1 MDLAHLHVPELG
13 RTVHGA
19 SCHHQT
25 VGVKR
30 DSDDLSFVASVGR
43 QGLSCNCIPYLGG
56 LIEGA
61 SGYSGAIGDIKGHAI
76 DCIFMAFKGVDERAS
91 TSIPYLAGPII
102 AASDK
107 LIPVFVK
114 AAIGQGQDVS
124 LELLNQHE
132 LLLSL
137 LLDLFN

>member
-1 MDLAHLHVPELG
+1 
-13 RTVHGA
+13 
-19 SCHHQT
+19 
-25 VGVKR
+25 
-30 DSDDLSFVASVGR
+30 
-43 QGLSCNCIPYLGG
+43 
-56 LIEGA
+56 
-61 SGYSGAIGDIKGHAI
+61 
-76 DCIFMAFKGVDERAS
+76 MAFKGVDERAS